1 MSVLT
6 VADVLAM
13 PPLRGARPEVVAGA
27 RGLSSPVRWV
37 HTTEL
42 SDIAPLLREGDLLL
56 STGIAMPESG
66 DELRDYASSLVDGGA
81 VGLVVELGRRWRD
94 TLPSSLV
101 QACDDHALPLVAL
114 HRVVRF
120 AAVAQAIGERIVDT
134 QVAELRE
141 AKLVHDTF
149 TELSISEAGPG
160 EVLDAVQ
167 RLAGTAVV
175 LESEEHQVLDYR
187 AGSADNA
194 GFLTDWSARSGD
206 VPLEDRT
213 TWDESHGWLVTRV
226 GRRERG
232 WGRLVVHSPEAPS
245 ARLVAAV
252 ERGAAALALHRLHD
266 RQRDSAV
273 RRTHHE
279 LLLRLLAEPGSA
291 DLLER
296 CELAGLPTTKRRF
309 VGLTLRPRF
318 DRADPGSTRDLVDE
332 AIAATVHAA
341 HELRVPALVC
351 EVERDVRVLLSFPAL
366 GRSERVV
373 DELAARVRRRFPLM
387 VGAGRPVARAYEI
400 DRTLREAQHVV
411 HSLREK
417 DGDDV
422 VVHRLE
428 DVHLRGLLAML
439 VDDDR
444 LSLFATRELD
454 PLRRH
459 DAAHGTELLAS
470 VRALLTHPT
479 SKSDAAAAL
488 HVSRP
493 VLYDRLAKA
502 GKVLEAD
509 LDDPEVRVSLHVA
522 LLADEVTGHEPPEPS
537 G

>member
-1 MSVLT
+1 M
-6 VADVLAM
+6 AQ
-13 PPLRGARPEVVAGA
+13 
-27 RGLSSPVRWV
+27 
-37 HTTEL
+37 
-42 SDIAPLLREGDLLL
+42 
-56 STGIAMPESG
+56 
-66 DELRDYASSLVDGGA
+66 A
-81 VGLVVELGRRWRD
+81 VGE
-94 TLPSSLV
+94 
-101 QACDDHALPLVAL
+101 Q
-114 HRVVRF
+114 
-120 AAVAQAIGERIVDT
+120 IVDT

-141 AKLVHDTF
+141 ATLVHDTF

-167 RLAGTAVV
+167 RLSGATVV

-187 AGSADNA
+187 GGSTDRSSFLAG
-194 GFLTDWSARSGD
+194 WSARSRE

-232 WGRLVVHSPEAPS
+232 WGRLVVSSPDAPTP
-245 ARLVAAV
+245 RLVAVV

-266 RQRDSAV
+266 RQRDSAI

-279 LLLRLLAEPGSA
+279 LLLGLLNDPGSA
-291 DLLER
+291 ELLER
-296 CELAGLPTTKRRF
+296 CELAGLPTSRRRF

-318 DRADPGSTRDLVDE
+318 ELADQGTPRNIVDE

-341 HELRVPALVC
+341 HELRIPALVC
-351 EVERDVRVLLSFPAL
+351 EVERDVRVLLSFPAS

-373 DELAARVRRRFPLM
+373 DELASRVRRRFPLV
-387 VGAGRPVARAYEI
+387 VGAGRPVVRSYEI

-411 HSLREK
+411 QSLREN

-422 VVHRLE
+422 AVHRLE
-428 DVHLRGLLAML
+428 DVHLRGFLAML

-454 PLRRH
+454 PLRRY
-459 DAAHGTELLAS
+459 DAAHGTDLLTT
-470 VRALLTHPT
+470 VRALLQNPT
-479 SKSDAAAAL
+479 SKSEAAASA

-493 VLYDRLAKA
+493 VFYDRLAKA
-502 GKVLEAD
+502 SRVLDAN

-522 LLADEVTGHEPPEPS
+522 MLAEDVTGRAPLPS
-537 G
+537 PGQIS